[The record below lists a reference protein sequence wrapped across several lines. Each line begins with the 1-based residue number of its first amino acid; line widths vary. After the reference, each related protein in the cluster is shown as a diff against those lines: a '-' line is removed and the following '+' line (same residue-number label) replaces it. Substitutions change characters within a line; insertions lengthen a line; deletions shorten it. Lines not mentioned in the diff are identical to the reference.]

1 MSNLTLR
8 LQTLHTLLSSKLW
21 YIYSQLNLYRINLS
35 HEFIHY
41 IVNLIESL
49 YIFQYSL
56 RITYISD
63 PKREY
68 KCLDNLVDFQI
79 AFKMCRKTIST
90 KAKRND
96 RYPLLNKIE
105 LEKNI

>member
-1 MSNLTLR
+1 MLNFTLR

-21 YIYSQLNLYRINLS
+21 YHLLTVELYGSNLS

-41 IVNLIESL
+41 IADLIKPL
-49 YIFQYSL
+49 HIFIFLL

-68 KCLDNLVDFQI
+68 IYN
-79 AFKMCRKTIST
+79 
-90 KAKRND
+90 
-96 RYPLLNKIE
+96 
-105 LEKNI
+105 